1 MKSLVCS
8 LMVCCFTA
16 VSASA
21 GGSGEVLRRRIILCD
36 QFVIEHPYPGRFYP
50 GRFVHLTG
58 FVSSPDRVDRITDC
72 HFGAQHPL

>member
-21 GGSGEVLRRRIILCD
+21 GDSGEVLRQRFILCD
-36 QFVIEHPYPGRFYP
+36 QFVIEHPYPGSFLD
-50 GRFVHLTG
+50 LTG
-58 FVSSPDRVDRITDC
+58 FVSSSDSVDRVTDC
-72 HFGAQHPL
+72 HFDARHPL